1 MADFLS
7 LLGLVPSL
15 IANFS
20 GSTSNPYGKQQ
31 DATAARMAQIS
42 AAQTDTSNP
51 LYKQLYGQ
59 FQDQNRQSM
68 AQTIS
73 EAQAQNRMNTGMGR
87 TALFSPERGGE
98 TIFRN
103 LMQGYQGMGQQ
114 ADQQTR
120 QALMQAQA
128 GTQATGKYYNEI
140 TPSAVAGDQSQQQ
153 GYQTIFDTLRGVG
166 QPSGYQSPYAGMTA
180 QNNISGN
187 NNNNSNSNDLLSN
200 WLKNNQRPIIS
211 GGSY

>member
-1 MADFLS
+1 MSDFLS

-20 GSTSNPYGKQQ
+20 GKTANPYGKQQ
-31 DATAARMAQIS
+31 DALAGRMAQIS

-59 FQDQNRQSM
+59 YQDQNRQSL
-68 AQTIS
+68 AQTIA
-73 EAQAQNRMNTGMGR
+73 ELQGQNRMNTGMGR
-87 TALFSPERGGE
+87 TPLFSPERGGE
-98 TIFRN
+98 QIFRN

-128 GTQATGKYYNEI
+128 GTGQAGGYYNAI
-140 TPSAVAGDQSQQQ
+140 TPSAVAGNKSQLQ
-153 GYQTIFDTLRGVG
+153 GYQTIFDVLKNFGNSP
-166 QPSGYQSPYAGMTA
+166 QSQYQSQYAPGGQTY
-180 QNNISGN
+180 Q
-187 NNNNSNSNDLLSN
+187 
-200 WLKNNQRPIIS
+200 PIIS
-211 GGSY
+211 GGNY